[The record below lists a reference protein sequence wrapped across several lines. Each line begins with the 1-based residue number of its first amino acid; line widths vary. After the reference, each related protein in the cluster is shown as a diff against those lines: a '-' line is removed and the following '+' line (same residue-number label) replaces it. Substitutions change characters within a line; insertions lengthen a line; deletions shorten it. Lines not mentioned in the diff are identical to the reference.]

1 MIQSINWTIRPLKVY
16 QNNICVNFSIRL
28 CRTVGDDIYQ
38 VRLDIVDKQ
47 FSNISLSYN
56 ANSIYLLSHTD
67 TLMNKILFI
76 SVSIA
81 GVQSKYSK

>member
-81 GVQSKYSK
+81 GAQSKYWK

>member
-81 GVQSKYSK
+81 GAQSKYSK